1 MAPIQNVFPR
11 ALQPLPCCQH
21 PARQRHTLPG
31 ISTPS
36 QAFPQPARHTFLRVP
51 RSLQGVIV
59 RTIRRLDELLRQLED
74 AMKSIG
80 EVELAEKFEAAA
92 QRIKRDVVFAAS
104 LYL

>member
-1 MAPIQNVFPR
+1 M
-11 ALQPLPCCQH
+11 
-21 PARQRHTLPG
+21 
-31 ISTPS
+31 
-36 QAFPQPARHTFLRVP
+36 
-51 RSLQGVIV
+51 